1 MNIWKLAANLAHLA
15 LNGQDDDD
23 TDPAGYE
30 AQQFDAWHDCMEAKI
45 KAHQSMTNYEKCD
58 TIRKE
63 AIASILDQFKQGKTL
78 VRSEQA
84 YIQNGDSGWDWVGRI
99 SADGNDITEQN
110 LSFHTYDT
118 IGDEEDA
125 EHEAKDIWSHIDD
138 ISTDCLCAVA
148 DNLYA

>member
-1 MNIWKLAANLAHLA
+1 MKN
-15 LNGQDDDD
+15 
-23 TDPAGYE
+23 
-30 AQQFDAWHDCMEAKI
+30 
-45 KAHQSMTNYEKCD
+45 
-58 TIRKE
+58 E
-63 AIASILDQFKQGKTL
+63 AIQIKLQKIFANPFSARLESLRKQAIESILSDFKQGKTL

-84 YIQNGDSGWDWVGRI
+84 YIANGDAGWDWVGKI

-118 IGDEEDA
+118 IGDDPDEEYA
-125 EHEAKDIWSHIDD
+125 GKDIWSHIDD

>member
-1 MNIWKLAANLAHLA
+1 MKNWKKAAAIAHTMTGNPDLHPTDQFIYQDYAFYDWETAMKSFLASRTH
-15 LNGQDDDD
+15 
-23 TDPAGYE
+23 
-30 AQQFDAWHDCMEAKI
+30 
-45 KAHQSMTNYEKCD
+45 YEKCD

-63 AIASILDQFKQGKTL
+63 AIASILDQFKEGKTL
-78 VRSEQA
+78 VKSEQA

-99 SADGNDITEQN
+99 SADGAIGDITERN

-118 IGDEEDA
+118 IGDDPDEEF
-125 EHEAKDIWSHIDD
+125 EGKDIWSHIDD

>member
-1 MNIWKLAANLAHLA
+1 MKNWKKAAAIAHTMTGNPDLHPTDQFIYQDYAFYDWETAMKSFLASRTH
-15 LNGQDDDD
+15 
-23 TDPAGYE
+23 
-30 AQQFDAWHDCMEAKI
+30 
-45 KAHQSMTNYEKCD
+45 YEKCD

-99 SADGNDITEQN
+99 STENGNDI
-110 LSFHTYDT
+110 LSFHTYNTTQYEND
-118 IGDEEDA
+118 DEYEGC
-125 EHEAKDIWSHIDD
+125 DIYRNIDD